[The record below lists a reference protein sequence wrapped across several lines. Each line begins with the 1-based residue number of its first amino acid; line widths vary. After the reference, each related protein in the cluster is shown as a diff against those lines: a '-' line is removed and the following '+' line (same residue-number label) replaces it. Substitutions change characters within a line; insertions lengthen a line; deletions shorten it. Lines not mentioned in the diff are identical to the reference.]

1 MKDKKKIQNFIKN
14 LLQAKKNLPKDV
26 IKNLEKFD
34 YLDYGQ
40 IDSLE
45 LITFIS
51 KIENKFKFKFT
62 SKELSSRKFRNV
74 LGLIEIILKRKKL

>member
-1 MKDKKKIQNFIKN
+1 MKDKKKKQNFIKN
-14 LLQAKKNLPKDV
+14 LLQGKKNLPKDV

-51 KIENKFKFKFT
+51 KIEKKFKFKFT